1 MAKQPEDRARL
12 VAAAANRL
20 RLIQIDFADESPEVR
35 GGYLT
40 EAIEGAL
47 GEVLPEQRDAFLK
60 ELMARFP
67 TWDPNLA
74 IGAPRAEAAPAQ
86 AATLSRSDE
95 RELQDPS
102 FLVSRLVDM
111 APQLTDEQRHNLL
124 ARLRGAGLLPPPLAA
139 LPEEPLQY
147 VRQALGLPPDA
158 ALDTARLLVLLGALA
173 DFVSS
178 LDPLVWRT
186 WGKLA
191 PTSRFQGVAA
201 LRLALSR
208 YVVSGG
214 TVTDAQA
221 EEELLKLR
229 HLIASVVVAVGQAGK
244 IAATDVVTSFMAP
257 LAPAKIH
264 DLVRFE
270 KGSIFVAE
278 EVKCWRKY
286 KDLAGRITDTA
297 VETAI
302 NEKIQRFIEELM
314 KRRSTGRSGSST

>member
-1 MAKQPEDRARL
+1 MAAT
-12 VAAAANRL
+12 ANRL
-20 RLIQIDFADESPEVR
+20 RLVQIDFADEAPEAR
-35 GGYLT
+35 RGYLT
-40 EAIEGAL
+40 EALEGAL
-47 GEVLPEQRDAFLK
+47 AEVQPEQRDAFLT

-74 IGAPRAEAAPAQ
+74 VAAPRPEAAAPQ
-86 AATLSRSDE
+86 AATLSRADE

-102 FLVSRLVDM
+102 FLVSRLVDL
-111 APQLTDEQRHNLL
+111 APQLTDEQRHNIL

-139 LPEEPLQY
+139 LPEEPLGH
-147 VRQALGLPPDA
+147 VRQVLGLPPDA
-158 ALDTARLLVLLGALA
+158 ALDTARLLVLLAALS
-173 DFVSS
+173 DFVCS

-208 YVVSGG
+208 YVVAEG

-257 LAPAKIH
+257 MAPSKVQ

-286 KDLAGRITDTA
+286 KDLAGKITDVA
-297 VETAI
+297 VEAAI

-314 KRRSTGRSGSST
+314 KRRATGRSGSTT